1 MKFGENLKNL
11 RKQKKLSQEKL
22 AEKVG
27 VSRQSVSKWEVGESY
42 PEMNNILKLCK
53 IFNCKINDLV
63 HEDLTD
69 IDSLDEDVKMSVVKL
84 KKEQQKKMKGLSKAV
99 GIFSYILKIASLI
112 AIAAMVITMI
122 AVPIFAKDI
131 YITDNAEVKSK
142 KQSEYLLKIEDNTLI
157 INSLLNDE
165 KYKTP
170 VKSYIDTRTNLE
182 EYVKNHSV
190 NFFVMST
197 EVCILSIIIIL
208 ALSFKLFDFLNKLF
222 NSIHDEDTPFTQKNV
237 NYIKN
242 IAKYLTLII
251 IVPYAIG
258 LTFELFANIDLG
270 IELEASSILFAAIV
284 LSLSYIFEYG
294 YQIQLDTK
302 GKMYGEED
310 E

>member
-11 RKQKKLSQEKL
+11 RKAKKLSQEKL

-42 PEMNNILKLCK
+42 PEMNNILTLCD
-53 IFNCKINDLV
+53 IFHCKINDLV

-69 IDSLDEDVKMSVVKL
+69 IDSLDEDVKMIVVKL
-84 KKEQQKKMKGLSKAV
+84 KKEQQKKMKVLSKSI
-99 GIFSYILKIASLI
+99 GILSVILKVASTI
-112 AIAAMVITMI
+112 AIAVMIIIMVAI
-122 AVPIFAKDI
+122 PILAKDI

-142 KQSEYLLKIEDNTLI
+142 KYNEYILKIEDNTLFI
-157 INSLLNDE
+157 GSLNDKE
-165 KYKTP
+165 YKVP
-170 VKSYIDTRTNLE
+170 IDTKTNLE

-190 NFFVMST
+190 NFFIMST
-197 EVCILSIIIIL
+197 EVCILSIIITL

-222 NSIHDEDTPFTQKNV
+222 NNIHDEDTPFTQKNV

-251 IVPYAIG
+251 LVPYAIG
-258 LTFELFANIDLG
+258 LIFELFTNIDLG
-270 IELEASSILFAAIV
+270 IELEASSILFAAII